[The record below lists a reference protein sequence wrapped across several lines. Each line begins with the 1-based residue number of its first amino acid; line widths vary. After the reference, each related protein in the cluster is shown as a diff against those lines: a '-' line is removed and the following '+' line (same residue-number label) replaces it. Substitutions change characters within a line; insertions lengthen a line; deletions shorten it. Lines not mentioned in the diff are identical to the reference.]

1 MRHAFLVALSF
12 ANLCYLRIWS
22 ELLTYHHYDL
32 YLMVTPPK
40 PVEYIAVIA
49 NVLLGAVAIWGL
61 SILAV
66 RILKGGSFR
75 FAEMAV
81 VLGLCLP
88 LNALRAV
95 LANQFPYLKSP
106 LIILLGVRGVML
118 LGAFIAIVGL
128 VAIVFFHRKLAAAAI
143 AVLAALSPFCA
154 ITFGQALWKASH
166 YDASEY
172 ANNPTVPMI
181 AGAREFPRVLWLIAD
196 EWDYRL
202 SFVDRDRSL
211 ALPEL
216 DRLRKSAI
224 FAGNALPPGPETP
237 ISMPAYYGGR
247 LVDWVV
253 WDGPRE
259 LQLYH
264 HAGEGHLVPWS
275 AQPNIF
281 QRAGGLGINTALVEW
296 FHPACRVLSGLSYCT
311 WRPMAMQYN
320 SMGDSFWQILPHQA
334 RSLFETTLLSLFG
347 GTLAAEQQT
356 NVYHAIL
363 REAENLANDTNF
375 GFTLVHLPVPH
386 APHAYNRQTGEFT
399 LGNAPIA
406 GYVDSLALLDRTV
419 GEIRRSMENAGT
431 WEATTVLFTSDHP
444 YREARQLDGKSD
456 PRIPYLLKLASQKEG
471 IEYTQQFNAVLTA
484 DLLMAVL
491 RGQIAGPAPAMA
503 WLDRNRARS
512 LGK

>member
-1 MRHAFLVALSF
+1 MRRAFLVALSF
-12 ANLCYLRIWS
+12 ANLCYLRVWS
-22 ELLTYHHYDL
+22 ELLTYGHSDV

-40 PVEYIAVIA
+40 PVEYVALIV
-49 NVLLGAVAIWGL
+49 NVLLAAVAICGL
-61 SILAV
+61 TLLAV
-66 RILKGGSFR
+66 GVLKGGSFR

-95 LANQFPYLKSP
+95 LSNQFPYLKSP
-106 LIILLGVRGVML
+106 LIVLLGVRGVMA
-118 LGAFIAIVGL
+118 LGACIALVGL
-128 VAIVFFHRKLAAAAI
+128 IAIVFFHRKLAAAAI
-143 AVLAALSPFCA
+143 AVLAALSPFCVV
-154 ITFGQALWKASH
+154 TFGQALWKASH
-166 YDASEY
+166 YDASAY
-172 ANNPTVPMI
+172 ANKPTVPMI
-181 AGAREFPRVLWLIAD
+181 AGARKFPRVVWFVAD
-196 EWDYRL
+196 EWDYRI
-202 SFVDRDRSL
+202 SFVNRDPSL

-237 ISMPAYYGGR
+237 ISMPGYYGGR
-247 LVDWVV
+247 LVDRVF

-259 LQLYH
+259 LQMRPM
-264 HAGEGHLVPWS
+264 GEDRMVPWS
-275 AQPNIF
+275 GQLNVF
-281 QRAGGLGINTALVEW
+281 QRAGELGVNTALVEW
-296 FHPACRVLSGLSYCT
+296 FHPTCRVLSGLSYCT

-320 SMGDSFWQILPHQA
+320 SMGDGFWQILPHQA
-334 RSLFETTLLSLFG
+334 RSLFETTMLSLFG
-347 GTLAAEQQT
+347 RPLAAEQQT

-375 GFTLVHLPVPH
+375 GFTLVHLPIPH
-386 APHAYNRQTGEFT
+386 SPHAYNRQTGEFT

-419 GEIRRSMENAGT
+419 GEIRRSMENAAT

-444 YREARQLDGKSD
+444 YREAMQLDGKSD
-456 PRIPYLLKLASQKEG
+456 PRIPYLLKLASQKEAV
-471 IEYTQQFNAVLTA
+471 EYTPRFNAVLTG

-491 RGQIAGPAPAMA
+491 SGEIASPASASA
-503 WLDRNRARS
+503 WLDRNRLHS